1 MLTSVVAP
9 PGQWY
14 HVAYVARPVGNVAA
28 DGTAATEGLL
38 YVNGR
43 MAAAAPADV
52 VPPPLDTKLYVGG
65 YMLVGASQQNA
76 RHVIQHTFNPRFLT
90 NASQRHATSSLRCRT
105 LCLESFDIL

>member
-1 MLTSVVAP
+1 VMTSVVAP

-43 MAAAAPADV
+43 MVRRCRLA
-52 VPPPLDTKLYVGG
+52 L
-65 YMLVGASQQNA
+65 S
-76 RHVIQHTFNPRFLT
+76 NPR
-90 NASQRHATSSLRCRT
+90 
-105 LCLESFDIL
+105 